1 MIHYCRKKGQLEKR
15 WEASDTQLINCEC
28 CLGTRDVSGSR
39 QQEQQQRQGL
49 PRQEHTPSENDTYY
63 RRRRRHRTTRAAS
76 ALKTNRCRI
85 FLERVREGADADGR
99 AQTTTNKGLR
109 MTAPE
114 AEAPMLFCRRP
125 ACRYFRNN
133 KKQILPPLHCSLRPL
148 FLSSAVGT
156 SKGGATN
163 ICPSFPTRLTRVD
176 ISANARFVSPCY

>member
-1 MIHYCRKKGQLEKR
+1 MEKR

-28 CLGTRDVSGSR
+28 CLGTRDVRGSR

-49 PRQEHTPSENDTYY
+49 PLRPEHTPSENDTYY

-85 FLERVREGADADGR
+85 FLDRVREGADADGR

-133 KKQILPPLHCSLRPL
+133 KKNRFYHHSTALCPFCSSPPPWELRKGERQI
-148 FLSSAVGT
+148 FAQ
-156 SKGGATN
+156 A
-163 ICPSFPTRLTRVD
+163 IRLG
-176 ISANARFVSPCY
+176 